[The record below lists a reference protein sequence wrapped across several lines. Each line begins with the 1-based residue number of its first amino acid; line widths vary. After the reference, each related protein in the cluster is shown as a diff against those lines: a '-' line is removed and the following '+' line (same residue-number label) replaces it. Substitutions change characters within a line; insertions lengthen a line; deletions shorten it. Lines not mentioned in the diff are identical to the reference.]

1 MVFRHREYRPED
13 DVRETPASFFDP
25 LHAKNG
31 YTIDACA
38 IAPNTKCSLFYSVDG
53 LRLLRRPGESELLQ
67 AGCDGLTGIYTAQRV
82 WANVPFS
89 MFHEWLPWAWKNSD
103 AELIT
108 MLAPGT
114 RQDRPWWQTWVE
126 PYRDKSSSGS
136 ADWGRAQPPCC
147 EDPTWRLRTTY
158 CAGRVDFLEDGHPI
172 YQKDRKTGEVF
183 LYKSG
188 KHKGLPKESTAMF
201 GCVLLE
207 WRHE

>member
-1 MVFRHREYRPED
+1 MVFRHREYDPSC

-25 LHAKNG
+25 LHAKND
-31 YTIDACA
+31 YTVDACA
-38 IAPNTKCSLFYSVDG
+38 LASNTKCSLWYGPDG
-53 LRLLRRPGESELLQ
+53 LYGWIDRAATLLQ
-67 AGCDGLTGIYTAQRV
+67 PGCDGLTGCYNGQRV

-89 MFHEWLPWAWKNSD
+89 MFDQWLPWAWKNSD

-126 PYRDKSSSGS
+126 PYRDGNPERLCGS
-136 ADWGRAQPPCC
+136 NSPDEC

-172 YQKDRKTGEVF
+172 YQKERKTGVVKRFE
-183 LYKSG
+183 SG
-188 KHKGLPKESTAMF
+188 KRKGLPKESTAMF

>member
-1 MVFRHREYRPED
+1 MVFRHREYDPSC

-25 LHAKNG
+25 LHTKND
-31 YTIDACA
+31 YTVDACA
-38 IAPNTKCSLFYSVDG
+38 VPSNTKCQVFYSPAGLYFKYEDGSVARVDG
-53 LRLLRRPGESELLQ
+53 
-67 AGCDGLTGIYTAQRV
+67 AGDVDGLTGRYDGQRV
-82 WANVPFS
+82 WCNPPFS
-89 MFHEWLPWAWKNSD
+89 MFDQWLPWAWKNSD

-126 PYRDKSSSGS
+126 PYRDGKGAGEIYPTVCKDSS
-136 ADWGRAQPPCC
+136 WML
-147 EDPTWRLRTTY
+147 TTTY

-172 YQKDRKTGEVF
+172 YQKERKTGVVKCFE
-183 LYKSG
+183 SG
-188 KHKGLPKESTAMF
+188 KRKGLPKESTAMF

>member
-1 MVFRHREYRPED
+1 MR
-13 DVRETPASFFDP
+13 
-25 LHAKNG
+25 NG

-38 IAPNTKCSLFYSVDG
+38 LPSNSMLKLFYSLDG
-53 LRLLRRPGESELLQ
+53 LHYADEDGDRLVQG
-67 AGCDGLTGIYTAQRV
+67 GCDGLTGIYAGQRV
-82 WANVPFS
+82 WCNPPFS
-89 MFHEWLPWAWKNSD
+89 MFDQWLPWAWKNSD

-126 PYRDKSSSGS
+126 PYRDGKAAGDYDLAWPC
-136 ADWGRAQPPCC
+136 ADR
-147 EDPTWRLRTTY
+147 TWKLRTTY

-188 KHKGLPKESTAMF
+188 KRKGQPKESTAMF